1 MNAADIRDLYRD
13 FFVAHGHLAGEPAS
27 LVPAGDTSVLFTT
40 AGMQQYKP
48 YFLGVETPPST
59 RITTC
64 QRSFRTSDVE
74 NVGKTAR
81 HLTFFEML
89 GNFSFGDY
97 FKAEAIEWALELSDQ
112 LGIDRSKVW
121 VSVYGGDA
129 QVPADEEA
137 VELWKSHGFTDDRI
151 VRLGRSDNFWGPAG
165 PTGPCGP
172 CSELYYDFG
181 PEMGCDD
188 PDCKPGC
195 DCDRYLEYWN
205 LVFVQYD
212 MDESGDLTPLAK
224 GSIDTGMGL
233 ERIDRF
239 DLSRGVELTTYATPN
254 IVGEIK
260 RYFRD
265 KGWSVRV
272 PRGLQELNIRL
283 NKVID
288 ELVPKLQRSPTIN
301 ELAEA
306 ANATPE
312 EVLEAL
318 ETSQAYN
325 SVSLQASPNG
335 ESGEEDAGLID
346 YLGGEEEA
354 YDTMEDRTTLAP
366 GFAKL
371 DKRERY
377 ILHLRFFEG
386 LTQSQIA
393 ERVGISQMHV
403 SRLIRRSL
411 EKLREEIGDL
421 DNPLPP
427 RASDDER

>member
-1 MNAADIRDLYRD
+1 MTCSETSSSTA
-13 FFVAHGHLAGEPAS
+13 GTSPGEPAS
-27 LVPAGDTSVLFTT
+27 LVPAGDASVLFTT

-48 YFLGVETPPST
+48 YFLGIETPPST

-97 FKAEAIEWALELSDQ
+97 FKAEAIQWSLELSDQ
-112 LGIDRSKVW
+112 LGIPRDKVW
-121 VSVYGGDA
+121 VSVFGGDD

-137 VELWKSHGFTDDRI
+137 VQLWKAHGFADERI

-212 MDESGDLTPLAK
+212 MDEAGDLTPLPK

-233 ERIDRF
+233 ERIASISQGVTNVF
-239 DLSRGVELTTYATPN
+239 ETDLFRPLVERGAELAGVE
-254 IVGEIK
+254 VGASPADHA
-260 RYFRD
+260 RPADDGRARAR
-265 KGWSVRV
+265 RV
-272 PRGLQELNIRL
+272 P
-283 NKVID
+283 
-288 ELVPKLQRSPTIN
+288 S
-301 ELAEA
+301 
-306 ANATPE
+306 
-312 EVLEAL
+312 
-318 ETSQAYN
+318 
-325 SVSLQASPNG
+325 
-335 ESGEEDAGLID
+335 
-346 YLGGEEEA
+346 
-354 YDTMEDRTTLAP
+354 
-366 GFAKL
+366 
-371 DKRERY
+371 
-377 ILHLRFFEG
+377 
-386 LTQSQIA
+386 
-393 ERVGISQMHV
+393 
-403 SRLIRRSL
+403 
-411 EKLREEIGDL
+411 
-421 DNPLPP
+421 
-427 RASDDER
+427 

>member
-13 FFVAHGHLAGEPAS
+13 FFVARGHLAGEPAS
-27 LVPAGDTSVLFTT
+27 LVPAGDASVLFTT

-48 YFLGVETPPST
+48 YFLGVETPPAT

-112 LGIDRSKVW
+112 LGIDRGKVW
-121 VSVYGGDA
+121 VSVFGGDA

-137 VELWKSHGFTDDRI
+137 VALWKSHGFTDDRI

-212 MDESGDLTPLAK
+212 MDEAGNLTPLPK

-233 ERIDRF
+233 ERIAGITQGVTNVF
-239 DLSRGVELTTYATPN
+239 ETDLFAPLIERGAELAGVTPGSSPA
-254 IVGEIK
+254 VTARSAHHGRARARRVVPHHGRRPARQRRPRLRAAAHHPPRRAAGGGHRRREAVP
-260 RYFRD
+260 RD
-265 KGWSVRV
+265 AHRRRRRADEAAPIPGWS
-272 PRGLQELNIRL
+272 
-283 NKVID
+283 
-288 ELVPKLQRSPTIN
+288 
-301 ELAEA
+301 
-306 ANATPE
+306 
-312 EVLEAL
+312 
-318 ETSQAYN
+318 
-325 SVSLQASPNG
+325 
-335 ESGEEDAGLID
+335 
-346 YLGGEEEA
+346 
-354 YDTMEDRTTLAP
+354 
-366 GFAKL
+366 
-371 DKRERY
+371 
-377 ILHLRFFEG
+377 
-386 LTQSQIA
+386 
-393 ERVGISQMHV
+393 
-403 SRLIRRSL
+403 RRS
-411 EKLREEIGDL
+411 R
-421 DNPLPP
+421 
-427 RASDDER
+427 RSVAS